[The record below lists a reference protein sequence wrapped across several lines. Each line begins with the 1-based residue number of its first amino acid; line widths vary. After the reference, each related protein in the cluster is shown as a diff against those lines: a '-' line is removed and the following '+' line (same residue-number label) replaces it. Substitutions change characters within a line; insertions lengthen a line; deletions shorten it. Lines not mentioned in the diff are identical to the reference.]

1 MWKNCVD
8 ELSDILI
15 FSMEIG
21 ESLLLLRGRTTY
33 CITILPPS
41 SELLAERKIAAEKLA
56 WSILELEV
64 YVGDNLAFF

>member
-1 MWKNCVD
+1 
-8 ELSDILI
+8 
-15 FSMEIG
+15 MEIG